1 MKNFPVLI
9 KQYCS
14 NRCDNDKQF
23 KKLDAVN
30 SGRTGFVI
38 DGFNSV
44 EQALKRFDKFFNKSE
59 IITRDKGKFFVEY
72 TIEIEDAYDSKIVK
86 VSTLTSL

>member
-1 MKNFPVLI
+1 MKNSPVLI
-9 KQYCS
+9 KLYCS
-14 NRCDNDKQF
+14 KCYDNNKQF

-30 SGRTGFVI
+30 SGRTGFII
-38 DGFNSV
+38 DGFHSV

-59 IITRDKGKFFVEY
+59 IITGDKGKFLVEY

-86 VSTLTSL
+86 VSTMTSL